1 MTRHSD
7 IEDTRHT
14 FDSFHCITCSDE
26 ALPAVVL
33 SVDDEAGTASVRL
46 QSATA
51 STTEVDITLVD
62 MVAPG
67 DMLLCHGGVALSR
80 VEEDGG
86 E

>member
-7 IEDTRHT
+7 IEDTRRAS
-14 FDSFHCITCSDE
+14 DSFHCITCSDE

-33 SVDDEAGTASVRL
+33 SVDDGAGTASVRL
-46 QSATA
+46 QSAA
-51 STTEVDITLVD
+51 AGTTEVDISLVD

-67 DMLLCHGGVALSR
+67 DVLLCHGGVALSR